1 MSHKTRVW
9 LTQLLAMSVLFIS
22 TISLAANKATEIDSF
37 IQGFHELK
45 QFNGNV
51 LVAKHGEVIFEKS
64 YGYAN
69 FEWDIKNTS
78 QTKFRIG
85 SITKQFTALL
95 ILQLVQQNKIQ
106 LDAPLSTYLPGYR
119 KDIGDKITIR
129 QILNHTSGLSN
140 YTHAKAFRDDY
151 SRNPY
156 SVDEFITLLC
166 SDDLL
171 FEPGT
176 QFRYSN
182 SGYFILGAVIEKVTQ
197 QTYQDVLQQNIFTPL
212 NMHNSGYDS
221 HEKLLKQRASG
232 YNNNLDGYTKADYLD
247 MSIPYAAGS
256 LYSTARDLVKWD
268 QALYTNKL
276 INEELKKQMY
286 TVTQQRNYA
295 FGWEVNQ
302 LSGYKYGK
310 PLTQVQH
317 GGGIDGFNA
326 FISRILEDQLLIVIL
341 NNTGGAPLTPMTK
354 GLTNIVYGKSYEV
367 ATENVDSMLFQA
379 IKSDGISELN
389 KKYAELVSSGDT
401 PRERSINYF
410 GYELL
415 EMKMIKEAIA
425 VFKLNVQTNPDSANA
440 HDSLAE
446 AYLADG
452 NIAKS
457 LEFYRQ
463 TLELD
468 PTSENASQ
476 AIKTLS
482 SKL

>member
-1 MSHKTRVW
+1 
-9 LTQLLAMSVLFIS
+9 
-22 TISLAANKATEIDSF
+22 
-37 IQGFHELK
+37 
-45 QFNGNV
+45 
-51 LVAKHGEVIFEKS
+51 
-64 YGYAN
+64 
-69 FEWDIKNTS
+69 
-78 QTKFRIG
+78 
-85 SITKQFTALL
+85 
-95 ILQLVQQNKIQ
+95 
-106 LDAPLSTYLPGYR
+106 
-119 KDIGDKITIR
+119 
-129 QILNHTSGLSN
+129 
-140 YTHAKAFRDDY
+140 
-151 SRNPY
+151 
-156 SVDEFITLLC
+156 
-166 SDDLL
+166 
-171 FEPGT
+171 
-176 QFRYSN
+176 
-182 SGYFILGAVIEKVTQ
+182 
-197 QTYQDVLQQNIFTPL
+197 
-212 NMHNSGYDS
+212 
-221 HEKLLKQRASG
+221 
-232 YNNNLDGYTKADYLD
+232 
-247 MSIPYAAGS
+247 
-256 LYSTARDLVKWD
+256 
-268 QALYTNKL
+268 
-276 INEELKKQMY
+276 MY
-286 TVTQQRNYA
+286 TVSQQRNYA

-302 LSGYKYGK
+302 LSAYKYGK

-379 IKSDGISELN
+379 IKSGGISELN

-457 LEFYRQ
+457 LEFYQQ

>member
-9 LTQLLAMSVLFIS
+9 LTQLLAMSLLFIS

-51 LVAKHGEVIFEKS
+51 LVAKQGEVIFEKS

-106 LDAPLSTYLPGYR
+106 LDAPLSTYLPNYR
-119 KDIGDKITIR
+119 KDIGNKITIR

-140 YTHAKAFRDDY
+140 YTHVKAFRDDY

-182 SGYFILGAVIEKVTQ
+182 SGYFILGAVIEKITQ
-197 QTYQDVLQQNIFTPL
+197 QRYQDVLQENIFTPL
-212 NMHNSGYDS
+212 NMHNTGYDS
-221 HEKLLKQRASG
+221 HEKLITQRASG
-232 YNNNLDGYTKADYLD
+232 YNNNLNGYTNAEYLD

-302 LSGYKYGK
+302 LNTDKYGK

-341 NNTGGAPLTPMTK
+341 NNTGGAPLTPMTQ
-354 GLTNIVYGKSYEV
+354 GLTNIFYGKPYDD
-367 ATENVDSMLFQA
+367 ATENVDSQLYHALQ
-379 IKSDGISELN
+379 SGGITAL
-389 KKYAELVSSGDT
+389 KDKYKQLDRNNV
-401 PRERSINYF
+401 PLRERSINYF
-410 GYELL
+410 GYELIA
-415 EMKMIKEAIA
+415 MKKLDAAIA
-425 VFKLNVQTNPDSANA
+425 IFKLNAIKYPNSANTHDSLGEAYITANNPELALKSYQRALELNPDSE
-440 HDSLAE
+440 S
-446 AYLADG
+446 
-452 NIAKS
+452 AK
-457 LEFYRQ
+457 
-463 TLELD
+463 
-468 PTSENASQ
+468 Q
-476 AIKTLS
+476 AII
-482 SKL
+482 KLQ